1 MFHAFVVDHLTL
13 KKETFKKFFQE
24 YYQECQIV
32 WIQIVG
38 PDLDLNCLQRSPL
51 ASKEFS
57 YLNAVTWSIV
67 TLFIKLIKS
76 IIKARMF
83 LLVIYRK

>member
-67 TLFIKLIKS
+67 TL
-76 IIKARMF
+76 
-83 LLVIYRK
+83 